1 LLQGD
6 KENNIDMMMAAPV
19 PEEVNTWKL
28 YEIMRLQLGKTVVLD
43 LLACMDR
50 ASWTITPTEQGHVAA
65 SGVMRRH
72 KEYGIETLIPR
83 SNLIQM
89 RPLLHDGAEAKA
101 LAAKERKLVA
111 INRKNPNYF
120 TGRQLFVQE
129 LNAEVAKFRRDGR
142 VVLPKIEIAIMK
154 GHAKRWRDMDG
165 HRREEY
171 ERRAKLA
178 RTDKEDEIRDR
189 RTEVIASLSI
199 QRLRIAQQDDECGP
213 FRMTDSRLT
222 QLELQ
227 EFDNLYTSGRFSQT
241 MVDKLRSK
249 SLQKIGPPAGPV
261 AAALRDVDVAPSGPE
276 KPPTPAWA
284 PLVCLNRAW
293 FADAVLRFKGEGHEE
308 HWRFCYALQS
318 PYLACMVKLQPLLE
332 VRLLADPEDLE
343 RASLDDW
350 QHTYQMDWTRFAYT
364 DDGQFSAEWSVHV
377 LQKTLVLRGGRVV
390 GDGAFLSLEEVAGML
405 PAVPASEREARA
417 APARGD
423 VPTDVFVQYPWLIDY
438 LTWGPKPGE
447 TAVGREAAADRGGG
461 GGDRVPHLD
470 AADVNAEAVMDALH
484 ARRLEWHALDRA
496 ANVDFMVTLCG
507 GRWTMINLGVAYDCF
522 KAECR
527 TRQATEF

>member
-1 LLQGD
+1 
-6 KENNIDMMMAAPV
+6 
-19 PEEVNTWKL
+19 
-28 YEIMRLQLGKTVVLD
+28 
-43 LLACMDR
+43 
-50 ASWTITPTEQGHVAA
+50 
-65 SGVMRRH
+65 
-72 KEYGIETLIPR
+72 
-83 SNLIQM
+83 
-89 RPLLHDGAEAKA
+89 
-101 LAAKERKLVA
+101 
-111 INRKNPNYF
+111 
-120 TGRQLFVQE
+120 
-129 LNAEVAKFRRDGR
+129 
-142 VVLPKIEIAIMK
+142 
-154 GHAKRWRDMDG
+154 
-165 HRREEY
+165 
-171 ERRAKLA
+171 
-178 RTDKEDEIRDR
+178 
-189 RTEVIASLSI
+189 
-199 QRLRIAQQDDECGP
+199 
-213 FRMTDSRLT
+213 
-222 QLELQ
+222 
-227 EFDNLYTSGRFSQT
+227 
-241 MVDKLRSK
+241 
-249 SLQKIGPPAGPV
+249 
-261 AAALRDVDVAPSGPE
+261 
-276 KPPTPAWA
+276 
-284 PLVCLNRAW
+284 
-293 FADAVLRFKGEGHEE
+293 
-308 HWRFCYALQS
+308 
-318 PYLACMVKLQPLLE
+318 MVKLQPLLE

-496 ANVDFMVTLCG
+496 ANVDFMVTICG

-522 KAECR
+522 KAEGR
-527 TRQATEF
+527 TREATEFCQRFRFNKSRSYNISTYGEGDASTLAHFWKTRMQFLFDRWMDACEVGGGLASPGDVDLSSWDDGEYVRMLHLHGNQRVKDCIGQVRGLSLA